1 MAQAGINTVVIAGN
15 LVRDAELK
23 YTNGGL
29 AICEFSVAVNDQKK
43 QGDQWVEE
51 AYFFDVTLFGRRA
64 ESLQRY
70 LTKGKTVGV
79 EGKLKQDRWQ
89 NQEGQNRS
97 KVGIIANNIMLLG
110 GRDGGGGGGGFGG
123 DGGSSSR
130 SGGSPGGSGS
140 NSAGRGQSGGDG
152 GFGNDDFP
160 DDIPF

>member
-1 MAQAGINTVVIAGN
+1 MAQVGINTVVIAGN

-29 AICEFSVAVNDQKK
+29 AICEFSIAVNDQKK

-51 AYFFDVTLFGRRA
+51 AHFFDVTLFGRRA

-79 EGKLKQDRWQ
+79 EGKLRQDRWQ

-97 KVGIIANNIMLLG
+97 KVGIVANNIMLLG
-110 GRDGGGGGGGFGG
+110 GRDGGGTGGGFGG
-123 DGGSSSR
+123 DTGGGGQSDGRSS
-130 SGGSPGGSGS
+130 GSGS
-140 NSAGRGQSGGDG
+140 NSTSRGQSGGDG

>member
-1 MAQAGINTVVIAGN
+1 MAQVGINTVVIAGN

-29 AICEFSVAVNDQKK
+29 AICEFSIAVNDQKK

-51 AYFFDVTLFGRRA
+51 AHFFDVTLFGRRA

-79 EGKLKQDRWQ
+79 EGKLRQDRWQ

-97 KVGIIANNIMLLG
+97 KVGIVANNIMLLG
-110 GRDGGGGGGGFGG
+110 GRDGGGTGGGFGG
-123 DGGSSSR
+123 DTGGGGQSDGRSS
-130 SGGSPGGSGS
+130 GSGS
-140 NSAGRGQSGGDG
+140 NSASRGQSGGDG

>member
-97 KVGIIANNIMLLG
+97 KVSIVANNIMLLG

>member
-123 DGGSSSR
+123 DGGSVPR
-130 SGGSPGGSGS
+130 SGGAPGGSG
-140 NSAGRGQSGGDG
+140 GRGQSSGDG
-152 GFGNDDFP
+152 GYGNDDFP